1 MITILCARKTFLL
14 LLLLQQKATEIQ
26 RAKACLT
33 TEERRT
39 HFQNFLVSLSRVV
52 NPKHF
57 SKQNGTQKVL
67 VTFSTSHDANI
78 VALFVLFEDHAEQP
92 SARQHE

>member
-1 MITILCARKTFLL
+1 MITILCARKTFL

-39 HFQNFLVSLSRVV
+39 HFENFFLQILGLETLTFFFSLLGKNADTCSS
-52 NPKHF
+52 HF
-57 SKQNGTQKVL
+57 QH
-67 VTFSTSHDANI
+67 HDANI

>member
-14 LLLLQQKATEIQ
+14 LLLQQKATELQ

-39 HFQNFLVSLSRVV
+39 HFENFFLQILGLETLKIFFLSFGA
-52 NPKHF
+52 K
-57 SKQNGTQKVL
+57 TQKVL
-67 VTFSTSHDANI
+67 VTFSTSRC
-78 VALFVLFEDHAEQP
+78 Q
-92 SARQHE
+92 

>member
-1 MITILCARKTFLL
+1 MCCARKTFLL
-14 LLLLQQKATEIQ
+14 LLLLQQQATEIQ

-33 TEERRT
+33 TEERRMHFENFFLQILGLET
-39 HFQNFLVSLSRVV
+39 LKLFFLSFGQKRRRSSHFQ
-52 NPKHF
+52 H
-57 SKQNGTQKVL
+57 
-67 VTFSTSHDANI
+67 HDANS